1 VWSDEATRFSGSL
14 WARGGAAGGDGG
26 FAEISGASLESRG
39 SVDLGAA
46 SGRVGTVLYDP
57 TDIALHAG
65 TPGTPAPDDADGA
78 SGSLTGSSPGS
89 VLFGD
94 AAAVDEPFDIYQSGL
109 EGTNANIVLQAANR
123 ISSADTFGVQ
133 LMPGNSLTMLTRN
146 NLGDNAS
153 AAFTP
158 GTPGIHL
165 DRVSF
170 QTSGAGAIALATGSD
185 GAGGGGTDPN

>member
-1 VWSDEATRFSGSL
+1 VAVGGGGG
-14 WARGGAAGGDGG
+14 GGA
-26 FAEISGASLESRG
+26 GA
-39 SVDLGAA
+39 
-46 SGRVGTVLYDP
+46 
-57 TDIALHAG
+57 
-65 TPGTPAPDDADGA
+65 DDADGA
-78 SGSLTGSSPGS
+78 SGALPGSSPGS

-94 AAAVDEPFDIYQSGL
+94 AAAVDEPFDIYQSEL

-170 QTSGAGAIALATGSD
+170 QT
-185 GAGGGGTDPN
+185 